1 MGALAE
7 TIKAAES
14 KVSVDLSK
22 TLDLL
27 QREAETP
34 VGEQS
39 MAALQ
44 AAGVPT
50 AREESKRRLYKGVL
64 GVGAGALAFG
74 ALLRLLRSAGES
86 TRRKELLTDIDTAA
100 GRPGREVTIPIP
112 DKRKQAS
119 EKSAAAWPWL
129 LGTAALAPSAVQ
141 ALGESAGSAWRKT
154 KETTGKG
161 FEHLF
166 EPTGSALTNPWTAPL
181 GLMAS
186 IAALYG
192 GYKLTDK
199 LLAKLQERRREKE
212 LARAQSAFEHALSQQ
227 FTEKPGSIIGAAVD
241 GVAQAYVDGELEK
254 QAQTVTPPT
263 GTEDDSWWQKLR
275 GGGGAALG
283 GYLAL
288 LTLLASLGAAGGYHW
303 IKKYETPRRKYEA
316 AKELLLR
323 RQLAAPPTVSV
334 DTGE

>member
-14 KVSVDLSK
+14 KASVDLSK

-27 QREAETP
+27 QQEAEAP
-34 VGEQS
+34 VGAQS

-44 AAGVPT
+44 AAGIPT
-50 AREESKRRLYKGVL
+50 ASEESKRRLYKGVL

-86 TRRKELLTDIDTAA
+86 SRRKELLADIDMAS

-112 DKRKQAS
+112 GRQKQAA
-119 EKSAAAWPWL
+119 EKQAAAWPWL

-166 EPTGSALTNPWTAPL
+166 EPTGTALTNPWTAPL
-181 GLMAS
+181 GMLAG

-192 GYKLTDK
+192 GYKLTDR
-199 LLAKLQERRREKE
+199 LLEKMQERRREKE
-212 LARAQSAFEHALSQQ
+212 LARAQSAFERALGQQ

-254 QAQTVTPPT
+254 QAQTVMPAI
-263 GTEDDSWWQKLR
+263 GSDDSWWQQAR
-275 GGGGAALG
+275 GSGGAALG

-323 RQLAAPPTVSV
+323 RQLAAPPTVSI